1 MFDSGRVVAEFDEL
15 SERRDPSETPKSADL
30 VEQVCVLARVE
41 NRAAAAQLGAI
52 GELFAYRLSRCSQ
65 TEDWAVDTEE
75 AVAAEVAAAL
85 RIGQGLAA
93 SRVRYARAMRER
105 LPRVGGVFMAGD
117 LDFRSFAT
125 IVYRTGLIT
134 DPDVLAAVD
143 AELASKVRRWP
154 SMSRG
159 RMAGAVDRIVTR
171 ADKDA
176 VRQRRQQ
183 QAGREVLIDDRV
195 GGLSEI
201 QGSVLTPH
209 AHALDRRLS
218 ALAATVCAQDPR
230 THAQRRAD
238 ALGALACGADRL
250 GCGCGRTDCAA
261 GPRRG
266 ASPVVI
272 HVIAEQTALDGRQE
286 TPGSLVAADGLIG
299 PELLADLAASA
310 TLVSVVHPADAPPE
324 PGYVPSKALAD
335 FVRCR
340 DLTCRWPGCDAPAW
354 SCDVDHTIPY
364 AAGGPTHAS
373 NLKCYCRTHH
383 LVKTFWG
390 WREQQLP
397 DATLILTSP
406 VGQHTYITIPGSA
419 LLFPTLAVP
428 TGELPAAATVPADY
442 WGERTTMMPT
452 RRRTRAQSRAARIA
466 TERNH
471 NRMTR
476 EAHQSVCGTCGPGPG
491 DAAGDGEP
499 PPF

>member
-1 MFDSGRVVAEFDEL
+1 
-15 SERRDPSETPKSADL
+15 
-30 VEQVCVLARVE
+30 
-41 NRAAAAQLGAI
+41 
-52 GELFAYRLSRCSQ
+52 
-65 TEDWAVDTEE
+65 
-75 AVAAEVAAAL
+75 
-85 RIGQGLAA
+85 
-93 SRVRYARAMRER
+93 
-105 LPRVGGVFMAGD
+105 
-117 LDFRSFAT
+117 
-125 IVYRTGLIT
+125 
-134 DPDVLAAVD
+134 
-143 AELASKVRRWP
+143 
-154 SMSRG
+154 
-159 RMAGAVDRIVTR
+159 
-171 ADKDA
+171 
-176 VRQRRQQ
+176 
-183 QAGREVLIDDRV
+183 
-195 GGLSEI
+195 
-201 QGSVLTPH
+201 
-209 AHALDRRLS
+209 
-218 ALAATVCAQDPR
+218 
-230 THAQRRAD
+230 
-238 ALGALACGADRL
+238 
-250 GCGCGRTDCAA
+250 
-261 GPRRG
+261 
-266 ASPVVI
+266 
-272 HVIAEQTALDGRQE
+272 
-286 TPGSLVAADGLIG
+286 
-299 PELLADLAASA
+299 
-310 TLVSVVHPADAPPE
+310 VVHPADAPPE